1 MAALAILGIDRVAHW
16 APIIIV
22 KDIPV
27 ALPYGMPGRYAGHSN
42 LRTEVMV
49 RSYKS
54 EVPTCGVPIYQ
65 TGQDTYN
72 SHKRM

>member
-1 MAALAILGIDRVAHW
+1 MAALAILGVDRVAHG
-16 APIIIV
+16 ALIV
-22 KDIPV
+22 IVEHIPV
-27 ALPYGMPGRYAGHSN
+27 ALSNGMPGRYAGHSN